1 MIKQTTENGDM
12 LNCIQNN
19 KLHILVKAN
28 ASLTEILDVN
38 LETKII
44 RVAIAAPAD
53 KNKANLEVIRF
64 FSKLL
69 KKKVRIASG
78 LKSKEKVLE
87 IAK

>member
-1 MIKQTTENGDM
+1 VDL

-19 KLHILVKAN
+19 KLSIIVKAN
-28 ASLTEILDVN
+28 ASSTEIVDAHS
-38 LETKII
+38 EKKII

-53 KNKANLEVIRF
+53 KNKANIEIIRF

-69 KKKVRIASG
+69 KKKVRISAG

-87 IAK
+87 IV